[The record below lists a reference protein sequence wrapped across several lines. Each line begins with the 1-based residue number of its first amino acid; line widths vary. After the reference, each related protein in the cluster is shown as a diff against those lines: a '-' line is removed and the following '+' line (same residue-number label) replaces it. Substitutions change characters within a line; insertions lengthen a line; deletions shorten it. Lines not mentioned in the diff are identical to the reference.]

1 MAGDR
6 LKLVYVGSSGR
17 SGSTVLEMLLG
28 AHPGFWT
35 LGEFHVLPWELRTHT
50 KPCGCGSPVEQCSFW
65 GPIIAEYSTDL
76 LQGSIDRF
84 RDSYW
89 ADRALRFGEL
99 RFMSSASA
107 KHRVRRQHDLKKYG
121 NDNLLV
127 LEQVLE
133 RARQVK
139 GNRVSWL
146 IDASKS
152 PYRLLWLQE
161 TGLFDIRVIHL
172 VKDPRAFAYSVCKD
186 RSGFTRA
193 VQVARA
199 TLRWNVENYLFNRLF
214 KAHFAPEAVLR
225 LRYEELAREPQES
238 LRRICSWLDV
248 PADDALAERFRNENH
263 GISGNP
269 ARFDRGGIR
278 LDEAWRTGLR
288 YPTKQ
293 VVRAASFLLAGQYGF
308 PW

>member
-1 MAGDR
+1 MAEDR

-17 SGSTVLEMLLG
+17 SGSTILELLLG
-28 AHPGFWT
+28 AHQAFWT
-35 LGEFHVLPWELRTHT
+35 LGEFHLLPWELRTNT
-50 KPCGCGSPVEQCSFW
+50 KPCGCGSLVEECPFW
-65 GPIIAEYSTDL
+65 GPITRECKAELVD
-76 LQGSIDRF
+76 GSIGRF

-99 RFMSSASA
+99 RFLASASPR
-107 KHRVRRQHDLKKYG
+107 HRACRQSD
-121 NDNLLV
+121 
-127 LEQVLE
+127 LEQYGRENLRVL
-133 RARQVK
+133 RMVLDKAKTIK
-139 GNRVSWL
+139 GDPVAWL

-152 PYRLLWLQE
+152 PYRLLWLKE
-161 TGLFDIRVIHL
+161 TGLFDVRVIHL
-172 VKDPRAFAYSVCKD
+172 VKDPRAFAYSVAKD
-186 RSGFTRA
+186 RSGLERA

-214 KAHFAPEAVLR
+214 RAHFSPAEVLR
-225 LRYEELAREPQES
+225 LRYEELAADPQAT
-238 LRRICSWLDV
+238 LRRICTWLGASV
-248 PADDALAERFRNENH
+248 DDGLSDRFRNENH

-288 YPTKQ
+288 SWTKQ
-293 VVRAASFLLAGQYGF
+293 AVRAASFLLARQYGF